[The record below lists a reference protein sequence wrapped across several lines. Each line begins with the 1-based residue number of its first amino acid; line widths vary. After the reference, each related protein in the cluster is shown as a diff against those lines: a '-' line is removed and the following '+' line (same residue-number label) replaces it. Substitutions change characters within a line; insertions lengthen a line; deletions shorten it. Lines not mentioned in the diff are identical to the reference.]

1 MLIMNGYIIALDQ
14 GTTSSRSIIFDSKGN
29 IVSLAQYPF
38 TQIYPKPGWV
48 EHDPMVILESQML
61 AMSEA
66 FEKSGLSPTD
76 IAGIGIT
83 NQRETTIVWDKNTG
97 KPIYNAIVWQC
108 RRTAPICDQLTADGL
123 GPYVKEKTGLL
134 IDAYFSGTKIKWI
147 LDNVPGAR
155 ERAERGELLFG
166 NVDSWLIWN
175 LTGGRAHVSDYSNC
189 SRTMLFDIDNLCWD
203 EELCARLG
211 VPMSMLPTPVPSSMV
226 YGQVTAGLPGLE
238 TLEGIPVCGSAGDQA
253 AALLG
258 QACIVPGQA
267 KNTYGTGCFTLMNT
281 GSKSVRSVSGL
292 VTSVA
297 WSVNGK
303 TTYALEGSVFNAG
316 SSIQWLR
323 DELGLIGTAH
333 ECDILAESVPDN
345 GGVYLVSAFTGL
357 GAPRWDMYAR
367 GAIVGLTRG
376 SNKAHIA
383 RATLEGIAYQ
393 VKDLLDAMQV
403 DAESPISV
411 LRVDGGASVSSF
423 LMQFQADMLRVPI
436 DRPKLVETTAF
447 GAAFLAGAISGSS
460 VMDLGFFAAFALLL
474 ALIYLLHTV
483 CPIGVAILGI
493 FLPIMIALC
502 AGFGVSPAVPTI
514 ALAVVVAGN
523 YLMPV
528 NPTVMLTYGE
538 GYYTFGDMFK
548 TGIVPSVAL
557 VLIMAAWMPFIVGV
571 MGL

>member
-1 MLIMNGYIIALDQ
+1 MANQKYIMALDA
-14 GTTSSRSIIFDSKGN
+14 GTTSNRCILFNARGEMCS
-29 IVSLAQYPF
+29 VAQKEF
-38 TQIYPKPGWV
+38 TQYFPKPGWV
-48 EHDPMVILESQML
+48 EHDANEIWTTQLGVALS
-61 AMSEA
+61 AMNQIGASAE
-66 FEKSGLSPTD
+66 D
-76 IAGIGIT
+76 IAAIGIT
-83 NQRETTIVWDKNTG
+83 NQRETTIVWDKHTG
-97 KPIYNAIVWQC
+97 RPVYNAIVWQC
-108 RRTAPICDQLTADGL
+108 RRTAPICDQLMADGL
-123 GPYVKEKTGLL
+123 GDYVKEKTGLL

-155 ERAERGELLFG
+155 ERAERGDLLFG
-166 NVDSWLIWN
+166 NVDAWLIWN

-189 SRTMLFDIDNLCWD
+189 SRTMLFDIDRLCWD
-203 EELCARLG
+203 EKLCERLG
-211 VPMSMLPTPVPSSMV
+211 IPMSMLPTPVPSSMV
-226 YGQVTAGLPGLE
+226 YGRVTAGLSGLE
-238 TLEGIPVCGSAGDQA
+238 ALEGVPVCGSAGDQA

-258 QACIVPGQA
+258 QACIEPGQA

-281 GSKSVRSVSGL
+281 GNKSVRSVSGL

-297 WSVNGK
+297 WSVNGE

-323 DELGLIGTAH
+323 DELGLIGAAH
-333 ECDILAESVPDN
+333 ECDLLAESVPDN

-393 VKDLLDAMQV
+393 VKDLLDAMQI

-447 GAAFLAGAISGSS
+447 GAAFLAGLASGVWES
-460 VMDLGFFAAFALLL
+460 VDDIALLRQSDRIFKPEMD
-474 ALIYLLHTV
+474 AEQAKQLHDNW
-483 CPIGVAILGI
+483 LR
-493 FLPIMIALC
+493 
-502 AGFGVSPAVPTI
+502 AVGR
-514 ALAVVVAGN
+514 AEKWSL
-523 YLMPV
+523 
-528 NPTVMLTYGE
+528 E
-538 GYYTFGDMFK
+538 
-548 TGIVPSVAL
+548 
-557 VLIMAAWMPFIVGV
+557 
-571 MGL
+571 

>member
-97 KPIYNAIVWQC
+97 KPVYNAIVWQC
-108 RRTAPICDQLTADGL
+108 RRTAP
-123 GPYVKEKTGLL
+123 
-134 IDAYFSGTKIKWI
+134 
-147 LDNVPGAR
+147 
-155 ERAERGELLFG
+155 
-166 NVDSWLIWN
+166 WN

-211 VPMSMLPTPVPSSMV
+211 IPMSMLPVPVPSSMV

-238 TLEGIPVCGSAGDQA
+238 SLEGIPVCGSAGDQA

-447 GAAFLAGAISGSS
+447 GAAFLAGLACGVWDS
-460 VMDLGFFAAFALLL
+460 VDDIALLRQSDR
-474 ALIYLLHTV
+474 
-483 CPIGVAILGI
+483 I
-493 FLPIMIALC
+493 FKPEMDADQAKQYHDNWLR
-502 AGFGVSPAVPTI
+502 AVGR
-514 ALAVVVAGN
+514 A
-523 YLMPV
+523 
-528 NPTVMLTYGE
+528 E
-538 GYYTFGDMFK
+538 K
-548 TGIVPSVAL
+548 WSQE
-557 VLIMAAWMPFIVGV
+557 
-571 MGL
+571 

>member
-1 MLIMNGYIIALDQ
+1 MNGYIIALDQ

-48 EHDPMVILESQML
+48 EHDPMVILESQLL

-83 NQRETTIVWDKNTG
+83 NQRETTIVWDKHTG
-97 KPIYNAIVWQC
+97 RPVYNAIVWQC
-108 RRTAPICDQLTADGL
+108 RRTAPICDQLMADGL
-123 GPYVKEKTGLL
+123 GDYVKEKTGLL

-155 ERAERGELLFG
+155 ERAERGDLLFG
-166 NVDSWLIWN
+166 NVDAWLIWN

-203 EELCARLG
+203 ETLCARLG
-211 VPMSMLPTPVPSSMV
+211 IPMSML
-226 YGQVTAGLPGLE
+226 QA
-238 TLEGIPVCGSAGDQA
+238 LEGVPVCGSAGDQA

-258 QACIVPGQA
+258 QACIEPGQA

-297 WSVNGK
+297 WSVNGE

-323 DELGLIGTAH
+323 DELGLIGAAH
-333 ECDILAESVPDN
+333 ECDLLAESVPDN

-393 VKDLLDAMQV
+393 VKDLIDAMQI

-447 GAAFLAGAISGSS
+447 GAAFLAGLASGVWES
-460 VMDLGFFAAFALLL
+460 VDDIALLRQSDR
-474 ALIYLLHTV
+474 
-483 CPIGVAILGI
+483 I
-493 FLPIMIALC
+493 FKPEMDAEQAKRQHDNWLR
-502 AGFGVSPAVPTI
+502 AVGR
-514 ALAVVVAGN
+514 AEKWSL
-523 YLMPV
+523 
-528 NPTVMLTYGE
+528 E
-538 GYYTFGDMFK
+538 
-548 TGIVPSVAL
+548 
-557 VLIMAAWMPFIVGV
+557 
-571 MGL
+571 

>member
-1 MLIMNGYIIALDQ
+1 MKKYLVALDQ
-14 GTTSSRSIIFDSKGN
+14 GTTSSRAIVFDRSQQ
-29 IVSLAQYPF
+29 IVASAQKEFPQLYP
-38 TQIYPKPGWV
+38 QAGWV
-48 EHDPMVILESQML
+48 EHDPLELYSSQYGVM
-61 AMSEA
+61 MEA
-66 FEKSGLSPTD
+66 ITRGGIDPAE
-76 IAGIGIT
+76 IAAIGIT
-83 NQRETTIVWDKNTG
+83 NQRETTIVWDKHTG
-97 KPIYNAIVWQC
+97 RPDYNAIVWQC
-108 RRTAPICDQLTADGL
+108 RRTAPICDQLMADGL
-123 GPYVKEKTGLL
+123 GDYVKEKTGLL

-155 ERAERGELLFG
+155 ERAERGDLLFG
-166 NVDSWLIWN
+166 NVDAWLIWN

-189 SRTMLFDIDNLCWD
+189 SRTMLFDIDRLCWD
-203 EELCARLG
+203 EKLCERLG
-211 VPMSMLPTPVPSSMV
+211 IPMSMLPTPVPSSMV
-226 YGQVTAGLPGLE
+226 YGRVTAGLSGLE
-238 TLEGIPVCGSAGDQA
+238 ALEGVPVCGSAGDQA

-258 QACIVPGQA
+258 QACIEPGQA

-281 GSKSVRSVSGL
+281 GNKSVRSVSGL

-297 WSVNGK
+297 WSVNGE

-323 DELGLIGTAH
+323 DELGIIGAAH
-333 ECDILAESVPDN
+333 ECDLLAESVPDN

-393 VKDLLDAMQV
+393 VKDLLDAMQI

-447 GAAFLAGAISGSS
+447 GAAFLAGLASGVWES
-460 VMDLGFFAAFALLL
+460 VDDIALLRQSDR
-474 ALIYLLHTV
+474 
-483 CPIGVAILGI
+483 I
-493 FLPIMIALC
+493 FKPEMDAEQAKRQHDIWLR
-502 AGFGVSPAVPTI
+502 AGGRAEKWS
-514 ALAVVVAGN
+514 L
-523 YLMPV
+523 
-528 NPTVMLTYGE
+528 E
-538 GYYTFGDMFK
+538 
-548 TGIVPSVAL
+548 
-557 VLIMAAWMPFIVGV
+557 
-571 MGL
+571 